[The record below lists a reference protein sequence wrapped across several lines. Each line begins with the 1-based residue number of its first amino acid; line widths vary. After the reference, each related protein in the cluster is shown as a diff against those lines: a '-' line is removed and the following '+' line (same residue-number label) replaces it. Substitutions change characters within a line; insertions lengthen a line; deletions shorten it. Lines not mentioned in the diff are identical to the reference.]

1 MTLKLEAKNE
11 SEKRVLEYLETNAS
25 EVLREKINA
34 GNKTLKGFFRYASEE
49 ARRAAVNGCAC
60 IEDKVVYGW
69 AVHYFEEDEIKEPAG
84 AALDGTTAVKTEPKA
99 ESKAQA
105 KPIAAKKEVS
115 TVKPCKK
122 GKAKD
127 ESQMSIFD
135 MRGFKRYGV

>member
-11 SEKRVLEYLETNAS
+11 SEKRVLEYLEANAS

-49 ARRAAVNGCAC
+49 ARRSAVNDCAC

-69 AVHYFEEDEIKEPAG
+69 AVHYFEEAEIKEPAG
-84 AALDGTTAVKTEPKA
+84 AASDGTTAVNTEP
-99 ESKAQA
+99 KAQA

>member
-11 SEKRVLEYLETNAS
+11 SEKRVLEYLEANAS
-25 EVLREKINA
+25 EVLREKINT
-34 GNKTLKGFFRYASEE
+34 GNKTLNGFFAYARGE
-49 ARRAAVNGCAC
+49 AQKLAVNGYAC

-69 AVHYFEEDEIKEPAG
+69 AVHYFEEDEIKEAVG
-84 AALDGTTAVKTEPKA
+84 AASVGTTAVNTEPKA
-99 ESKAQA
+99 VAEAQA
-105 KPIAAKKEVS
+105 KPIAAKKEAP

>member
-11 SEKRVLEYLETNAS
+11 SEKRVLEYLEANAS
-25 EVLREKINA
+25 EVLAEKIND
-34 GNKTLKGFFRYASEE
+34 GNKTLKGFFAYARGE
-49 ARRAAVNGCAC
+49 AQKLAVNGCAC

-69 AVHYFEEDEIKEPAG
+69 AVHYFEEDEIKETSG
-84 AALDGTTAVKTEPKA
+84 AASDGTTAVKTEPKA
-99 ESKAQA
+99 QA
-105 KPIAAKKEVS
+105 KPIAAKKEAS
-115 TVKPCKK
+115 TVKPGKK

>member
-1 MTLKLEAKNE
+1 MKLNLKAENANE
-11 SEKRVLEYLETNAS
+11 QRVLDYLEEHAS
-25 EVLREKINA
+25 EVLAEKINA

-69 AVHYFEEDEIKEPAG
+69 AVHYFEEDEIKETAG
-84 AALDGTTAVKTEPKA
+84 EVSDGTTAVKTEPKA
-99 ESKAQA
+99 QA
-105 KPIAAKKEVS
+105 KPIEAKKEVS